1 MMPRSKA
8 VTPDEIRTLRRQLQL
23 DVEAGGLTVRV
34 AVRRMRQA
42 LAMTQ
47 GAFAK
52 TFGLTIRQVWELEAG
67 VANPTAAT
75 LERLAKPFGFTV
87 GFVTAPRPARAVLS
101 AVAPFCAK

>member
-8 VTPDEIRTLRRQLQL
+8 ATPDEIRALRRQLQL
-23 DVEAGGLTVRV
+23 DVDAGGLIVPV

-42 LAMTQ
+42 MAMTQ

-75 LERLAKPFGFTV
+75 LERLAKPFGV
-87 GFVTAPRPARAVLS
+87 HCRICRRPQVCPGSTAAREA
-101 AVAPFCAK
+101 

>member
-8 VTPDEIRTLRRQLQL
+8 ATPDEIRTLRRQLQL
-23 DVEAGGLTVRV
+23 DVDAGGLTVRV

-42 LAMTQ
+42 MAMTQ
-47 GAFAK
+47 RGFAK
-52 TFGLTIRQVWELEAG
+52 TFGLTIRQAWELEAG

-87 GFVTAPRPARAVLS
+87 GFVTAPRPGRA
-101 AVAPFCAK
+101 APR